1 MEKII
6 IILLFIIIFFLLWE
20 RNFLRPK
27 NKTSNP
33 KSGSPRKPKKE
44 ESYTVVGKS
53 KFVAPKVDEPA
64 QETTESLPSSEEVIK
79 VQSELKKT
87 SIPAQIPEE
96 ELEAIFSKELNE
108 DEEEELRAM
117 RTPEEDDDFA
127 TGLSFEELA
136 QVEPLFTKKELDKEE
151 EQQATSI
158 AKKLSDTELLNKIE
172 KVLPQARQR
181 VSELLDRDLKSPPTK
196 GKEDFDI
203 GDFV

>member
-1 MEKII
+1 MEKMI

-20 RNFLRPK
+20 RNFLKPK
-27 NKTSNP
+27 SKNSTPKSSNP
-33 KSGSPRKPKKE
+33 LKSKE
-44 ESYTVVGKS
+44 KEPYTVIGKS
-53 KFVAPKVDEPA
+53 KFVAPKVDESVR
-64 QETTESLPSSEEVIK
+64 ETKEALPSNQKPIK
-79 VQSELKKT
+79 AQPELKKT
-87 SIPAQIPEE
+87 SIPAQIPDED
-96 ELEAIFSKELNE
+96 LEAIFSKELNE
-108 DEEEELRAM
+108 DEEEDLRAM

-127 TGLSFEELA
+127 MGLSFEELA

-158 AKKLSDTELLNKIE
+158 AKKLSDTELLNEIE

>member
-33 KSGSPRKPKKE
+33 RSGIPPKPKKE
-44 ESYTVVGKS
+44 QPYTVVGKS
-53 KFVAPKVDEPA
+53 KFVASKVDEPA
-64 QETTESLPSSEEVIK
+64 QETTEPSSSNEEPTMA
-79 VQSELKKT
+79 QPEPKKT
-87 SIPAQIPEE
+87 SIPAQIPDED
-96 ELEAIFSKELNE
+96 LEAIFSKELNE
-108 DEEEELRAM
+108 DEELRAL

-136 QVEPLFTKKELDKEE
+136 QVEPLLTKKELDKEE
-151 EQQATSI
+151 ERQATSI
-158 AKKLSDTELLNKIE
+158 AKKLSDTELLNQIE
-172 KVLPQARQR
+172 KVLPQAKKR
-181 VSELLDRDLKSPPTK
+181 VSELLDRNLKSPPTK
-196 GKEDFDI
+196 SKEDFDI

>member
-33 KSGSPRKPKKE
+33 KSGSPPKPKKG
-44 ESYTVVGKS
+44 ESYTVIGKS

-64 QETTESLPSSEEVIK
+64 KETTEPSSSNEESVK
-79 VQSELKKT
+79 VQPEPKKT

-108 DEEEELRAM
+108 DEEEDLRAM

-158 AKKLSDTELLNKIE
+158 AKKLSDTELLNEIE
-172 KVLPQARQR
+172 KVLPQAKKR

-203 GDFV
+203 EDFV

>member
-1 MEKII
+1 M
-6 IILLFIIIFFLLWE
+6 FIIIFFLLWE

-27 NKTSNP
+27 SKNSTPKSSNP
-33 KSGSPRKPKKE
+33 LKSKE
-44 ESYTVVGKS
+44 KEPYTVVGKS
-53 KFVAPKVDEPA
+53 KFVAPKIDEPA
-64 QETTESLPSSEEVIK
+64 QETTEPSSSNEESVK
-79 VQSELKKT
+79 VQPEPKKT
-87 SIPAQIPEE
+87 SIPAQIPDED
-96 ELEAIFSKELNE
+96 LEAIFSKELNE

-136 QVEPLFTKKELDKEE
+136 QVEPLLTKKELDKEE

-158 AKKLSDTELLNKIE
+158 AKKLSDTELLNEIE
-172 KVLPQARQR
+172 KVLPQAKKR

-196 GKEDFDI
+196 SKEDFDI

>member
-20 RNFLRPK
+20 RNFLKPK

-33 KSGSPRKPKKE
+33 KNGRSPKPKKE

-64 QETTESLPSSEEVIK
+64 KETTEPSSSNEESVK
-79 VQSELKKT
+79 VQPEPKKT
-87 SIPAQIPEE
+87 SIPAQIPDED
-96 ELEAIFSKELNE
+96 LEAIFSKELNE

-127 TGLSFEELA
+127 IGLSFEELA
-136 QVEPLFTKKELDKEE
+136 QVEPLLTKKELDKEE
-151 EQQATSI
+151 ERQATSI
-158 AKKLSDTELLNKIE
+158 AKKLSDTELLSEIE

-181 VSELLDRDLKSPPTK
+181 ISELLDKNFKSPPTK

-203 GDFV
+203 GDFL

>member
-64 QETTESLPSSEEVIK
+64 QETTNPSPSNEIPTK
-79 VQSELKKT
+79 VQPEPKKT

-136 QVEPLFTKKELDKEE
+136 QVEPLLTKKELDKEE

-158 AKKLSDTELLNKIE
+158 AKKLSDTELLSEIE
-172 KVLPQARQR
+172 KVLPQAKKR

-196 GKEDFDI
+196 SKEDFDI

>member
-1 MEKII
+1 MI

-33 KSGSPRKPKKE
+33 KSSNPLKSKE
-44 ESYTVVGKS
+44 KEPYTVIGKS
-53 KFVAPKVDEPA
+53 KFVAPKVDESA
-64 QETTESLPSSEEVIK
+64 RKTKESLPSNQESIK
-79 VQSELKKT
+79 AQSELKKT
-87 SIPAQIPEE
+87 SIPAQIPDED
-96 ELEAIFSKELNE
+96 LEAIFSKELNEDE

-136 QVEPLFTKKELDKEE
+136 QVEPLLTKKELDKEE

-158 AKKLSDTELLNKIE
+158 AQKLSDTELLSEIE

-196 GKEDFDI
+196 SKEDFDI

>member
-20 RNFLRPK
+20 RNFLKPK
-27 NKTSNP
+27 SKNSTPKSSNP
-33 KSGSPRKPKKE
+33 LKSKE
-44 ESYTVVGKS
+44 KESYTVIGKS
-53 KFVAPKVDEPA
+53 KFVAQPA
-64 QETTESLPSSEEVIK
+64 RKTKESLPSNQESIK
-79 VQSELKKT
+79 AQPELKKN
-87 SIPAQIPEE
+87 SIPAQIPDED
-96 ELEAIFSKELNE
+96 LEAIFSKELNE
-108 DEEEELRAM
+108 DEEEDLRAM

-158 AKKLSDTELLNKIE
+158 AKKLSDTELLSEIE
-172 KVLPQARQR
+172 KVLPQAMQR

-196 GKEDFDI
+196 SKEDFDI
-203 GDFV
+203 EDFV

>member
-20 RNFLRPK
+20 RNFLKPK
-27 NKTSNP
+27 SENSTPQSSNP
-33 KSGSPRKPKKE
+33 LKSKE
-44 ESYTVVGKS
+44 KEPYTVIGKS

-64 QETTESLPSSEEVIK
+64 KETTEPSSSNEESVK
-79 VQSELKKT
+79 VQPEPKKT
-87 SIPAQIPEE
+87 SIPAQIPDED
-96 ELEAIFSKELNE
+96 LEAIFSKELNE
-108 DEEEELRAM
+108 DEEEDLRAM

-158 AKKLSDTELLNKIE
+158 AKKLSDTELLSEIE
-172 KVLPQARQR
+172 KVLPQAKKR

-196 GKEDFDI
+196 SKEDFDI

>member
-1 MEKII
+1 M
-6 IILLFIIIFFLLWE
+6 
-20 RNFLRPK
+20 
-27 NKTSNP
+27 
-33 KSGSPRKPKKE
+33 
-44 ESYTVVGKS
+44 VGKS
-53 KFVAPKVDEPA
+53 KFVAPKIDEPA
-64 QETTESLPSSEEVIK
+64 KETTELSSSNEESVK
-79 VQSELKKT
+79 VQPEPKKT
-87 SIPAQIPEE
+87 SIPAQIPDED
-96 ELEAIFSKELNE
+96 LEAIFSKELNE

-151 EQQATSI
+151 ERLATSI
-158 AKKLSDTELLNKIE
+158 AQKLSDTELLNEIE